1 MVLTQ
6 SPWFILS
13 ARYGLLAP
21 QKRIG
26 PYDQTLNTMKTAH
39 RQTWA
44 ADVRRQMD
52 VELPDAQ
59 RCVVLAGERY
69 REFLMDYLN
78 ERFVTEVP
86 MRGLTLGKQLRWL
99 TPP

>member
-1 MVLTQ
+1 
-6 SPWFILS
+6 
-13 ARYGLLAP
+13 
-21 QKRIG
+21 
-26 PYDQTLNTMKTAH
+26 MKTAH